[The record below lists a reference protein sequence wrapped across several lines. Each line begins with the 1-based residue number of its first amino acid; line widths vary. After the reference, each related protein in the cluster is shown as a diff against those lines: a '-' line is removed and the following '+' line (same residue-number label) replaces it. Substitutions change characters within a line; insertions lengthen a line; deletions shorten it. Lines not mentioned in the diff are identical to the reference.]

1 MRMAYLKR
9 KEIVNSVHYNWGIVG
24 SGWIA
29 HDMANA
35 LIQEGVGIYGV
46 ASGHYSS
53 AIKFSKEFSIEHVY
67 ENYQSMFE
75 DENIDIVYIATP
87 HNSHYEIMKNALLY
101 NKHVFCEKAI
111 TLNSK
116 ELDECVKIAK
126 ERHLVISDGVTLFHM
141 PLFKELKKVISS
153 NSLGPVKM
161 IQVNFGSFKE
171 YDVNNRF
178 FNPNLAG
185 GALLDIGVYA
195 VSFARW
201 FMSSKPNTVLTTMT
215 PFETGVDESS
225 GILLQNKEMEIA
237 TISLT
242 MRAKQPKRGLVA
254 CENGYIEVYNF
265 PRADKATITYTSDGH
280 TQEIVCGESSLA
292 LNYEIRDME
301 EYVSSLNGQ
310 TNLQCIQDV
319 MDVLTQVQKAWG
331 KYE

>member
-1 MRMAYLKR
+1 M
-9 KEIVNSVHYNWGIVG
+9 VNSVHYNWGIVG

-53 AIKFSKEFSIEHVY
+53 AIKFSEEFSIEHVY

-87 HNSHYEIMKNALLY
+87 HNSHYEIMKNALLH

-111 TLNSK
+111 TLNST

-141 PLFKELKKVISS
+141 PLFKKMKKMISS

-161 IQVNFGSFKE
+161 VQVNFGSFKE
-171 YDVNNRF
+171 HDVNNRF

-201 FMSSKPNTVLTTMT
+201 FMASKPNTVLTTMT

-254 CENGYIEVYNF
+254 CENGYIEIYNF

-280 TQEIVCGESSLA
+280 TEEIVCGESGLA

-301 EYVSSLNGQ
+301 EYVSNLNGQ

-319 MDVLTQVQKAWG
+319 MDVLTRVQESWKRH
-331 KYE
+331 E

>member
-1 MRMAYLKR
+1 M
-9 KEIVNSVHYNWGIVG
+9 VNSVHYNWGIVG

-53 AIKFSKEFSIEHVY
+53 AKKFSEEFSIEHVY
-67 ENYQSMFE
+67 ENYQAMFE

-87 HNSHYEIMKNALLY
+87 HNSHYEIMKDALLHD
-101 NKHVFCEKAI
+101 KHVFCEKAI
-111 TLNSK
+111 TLNST

-126 ERHLVISDGVTLFHM
+126 ERNLVISDGVTLFHM

-201 FMSSKPNTVLTTMT
+201 FMASKPNTVLTTMT

-254 CENGYIEVYNF
+254 CENGYIEIYNF

-280 TQEIVCGESSLA
+280 TEEIVCGESGLA

-301 EYVSSLNGQ
+301 EYVSNLNGQ

-319 MDVLTQVQKAWG
+319 MDVLTSVQESWKRH
-331 KYE
+331 E

>member
-1 MRMAYLKR
+1 MENSMPYNR
-9 KEIVNSVHYNWGIVG
+9 EIVGP
-24 SGWIA
+24 GWIA
-29 HDMANA
+29 HDMVNA
-35 LIQEGVGIYGV
+35 LIQEDVGVYGV

-53 AIKFSKEFSIEHVY
+53 TKKFFEEFSIEHVY
-67 ENYQSMFE
+67 ETYQAMFE

-87 HNSHYEIMKNALLY
+87 HNSHYEIMKEALTH

-111 TLNSK
+111 TLNSM
-116 ELDECVKIAK
+116 ELNECVEIAK
-126 ERHLVISDGVTLFHM
+126 KRHLVISDGVTLFHM

-161 IQVNFGSFKE
+161 VQVNFGSFKE
-171 YDVNNRF
+171 YDVKNRF
-178 FNPNLAG
+178 FNPDLAG

-225 GILLQNKEMEIA
+225 GILLKNIENEIA

-265 PRADKATITYTSDGH
+265 PRADKAKITYTKDGH
-280 TQEIVCGESSLA
+280 TEEIVCGESGLA

-310 TNLQCIQDV
+310 ENLSNVCDV
-319 MDVLTQVQKAWG
+319 MDVLTEVQRLWG

>member
-1 MRMAYLKR
+1 MAYLKR
-9 KEIVNSVHYNWGIVG
+9 KEMVNSVHYNWGIVG

-53 AIKFSKEFSIEHVY
+53 AIKFSEEFSIEHVY

-87 HNSHYEIMKNALLY
+87 HNSHYEIMKNALLH

-111 TLNSK
+111 TLNST

-141 PLFKELKKVISS
+141 PLFKKLKKMISS

-161 IQVNFGSFKE
+161 VQVNFGSFKE
-171 YDVNNRF
+171 HDVNNRF

-201 FMSSKPNTVLTTMT
+201 FMASKPNTVLTTMT

-254 CENGYIEVYNF
+254 CENGYIEIYNF

-280 TQEIVCGESSLA
+280 TEEIVCGESGLA

-301 EYVSSLNGQ
+301 EYVSNLNGQ

-319 MDVLTQVQKAWG
+319 MDVLTSVQESWKRH
-331 KYE
+331 E

>member
-1 MRMAYLKR
+1 MP
-9 KEIVNSVHYNWGIVG
+9 YNWGIVG

-53 AIKFSKEFSIEHVY
+53 TKKFFEEFSIEHVY
-67 ENYQSMFE
+67 ETYQAMFE

-87 HNSHYEIMKNALLY
+87 HNSHYEIMKEALTH

-111 TLNSK
+111 TLNSM
-116 ELDECVKIAK
+116 ELNECVEIAK
-126 ERHLVISDGVTLFHM
+126 KRHLVISDGVTLFHM

-201 FMSSKPNTVLTTMT
+201 FMSSKPNTVLTAMT

-237 TISLT
+237 KISLT
-242 MRAKQPKRGLVA
+242 MRAKQPKRGLIA
-254 CENGYIEVYNF
+254 CENGDVEVYNF
-265 PRADKATITYTSDGH
+265 PRADHATVTYTSDGH
-280 TQEIVCGESSLA
+280 TDQITCGESSLA

-301 EYVSSLNGQ
+301 EYV
-310 TNLQCIQDV
+310 TNLSGEQNLEYIQDV
-319 MDVLTQVQKAWG
+319 RDVLTQVQKVWG

>member
-1 MRMAYLKR
+1 M
-9 KEIVNSVHYNWGIVG
+9 VNSVHYNWGIVG

-53 AIKFSKEFSIEHVY
+53 AKKFSEEFSIEHVY
-67 ENYQSMFE
+67 ENYQVMFE

-87 HNSHYEIMKNALLY
+87 HNSHYEIMKDALLHD
-101 NKHVFCEKAI
+101 KHVFCEKAI
-111 TLNSK
+111 TLNST

-126 ERHLVISDGVTLFHM
+126 ERNLVISDGVTLFHM

-201 FMSSKPNTVLTTMT
+201 FMASKPNTVLTTMT

-254 CENGYIEVYNF
+254 CENGYIEIYNF

-280 TQEIVCGESSLA
+280 TEEIVCGESGLA

-301 EYVSSLNGQ
+301 EYVSNLNGQ

-319 MDVLTQVQKAWG
+319 MDVLTSVQESWKRH
-331 KYE
+331 E

>member
-1 MRMAYLKR
+1 MENFIHYNR
-9 KEIVNSVHYNWGIVG
+9 EIVGP
-24 SGWIA
+24 GWIA

-35 LIQEGVGIYGV
+35 LIQEDVGVYGV

-53 AIKFSKEFSIEHVY
+53 TKKFFEEFSIEHVY
-67 ENYQSMFE
+67 ETYQAMFK

-87 HNSHYEIMKNALLY
+87 HNSHYEIMKEALTH

-111 TLNSK
+111 TLNSM
-116 ELDECVKIAK
+116 ELNECVEIAK
-126 ERHLVISDGVTLFHM
+126 KRHLVISDGVTLFHV
-141 PLFKELKKVISS
+141 PLFKELKKLISS

-161 IQVNFGSFKE
+161 VQVNFGSFKE
-171 YDVNNRF
+171 YDVKNRF
-178 FNPNLAG
+178 FNPDLAG

-201 FMSSKPNTVLTTMT
+201 FMSSKPDTVLTTMT

-225 GILLQNKEMEIA
+225 GILLKNIENEIA

-242 MRAKQPKRGLVA
+242 MRAKQPKRGLIA
-254 CENGYIEVYNF
+254 CENGDVEVYNF
-265 PRADKATITYTSDGH
+265 PRADHATVTYTSDGH
-280 TQEIVCGESSLA
+280 TDQITCGESSLA

-310 TNLQCIQDV
+310 KNLSYVCDV
-319 MDVLTQVQKAWG
+319 MDVLTEVQRLWG

>member
-29 HDMANA
+29 HDMATA
-35 LIQEGVGIYGV
+35 LIQEDVGIYGV

-53 AIKFSKEFSIEHVY
+53 AIKFSEEFSIEHVY

-87 HNSHYEIMKNALLY
+87 HNSHYEIMKDALLH

-111 TLNSK
+111 TLNST

-178 FNPNLAG
+178 FNPDLAG

-225 GILLQNKEMEIA
+225 GILL
-237 TISLT
+237 
-242 MRAKQPKRGLVA
+242 
-254 CENGYIEVYNF
+254 
-265 PRADKATITYTSDGH
+265 
-280 TQEIVCGESSLA
+280 
-292 LNYEIRDME
+292 
-301 EYVSSLNGQ
+301 
-310 TNLQCIQDV
+310 
-319 MDVLTQVQKAWG
+319 
-331 KYE
+331 

>member
-1 MRMAYLKR
+1 MENFIHYNR
-9 KEIVNSVHYNWGIVG
+9 EIVGP
-24 SGWIA
+24 GWIA
-29 HDMANA
+29 HDIANA
-35 LIQEGVGIYGV
+35 LIQEDVGVYGV

-53 AIKFSKEFSIEHVY
+53 TKKFFEEFSIKHVY
-67 ENYQSMFE
+67 ENYQAMFK
-75 DENIDIVYIATP
+75 DGNIDIVYNATP
-87 HNSHYEIMKNALLY
+87 HNSHYEIMKDALLH

-111 TLNSK
+111 TLNST

-141 PLFKELKKVISS
+141 HLFKKLKKMISS

-161 IQVNFGSFKE
+161 VQVNFGSFKE
-171 YDVNNRF
+171 HDVNNRF

-201 FMSSKPNTVLTTMT
+201 FMASKPNTVLTTMT

-254 CENGYIEVYNF
+254 CENGYIEIYNF

-280 TQEIVCGESSLA
+280 TQEITCGESGLA

-301 EYVSSLNGQ
+301 EYVSNLNGQ

-319 MDVLTQVQKAWG
+319 MDVLTSVQESWKRH
-331 KYE
+331 E

>member
-1 MRMAYLKR
+1 M
-9 KEIVNSVHYNWGIVG
+9 VNSVHYNWGIVG

-53 AIKFSKEFSIEHVY
+53 AKKFSEEFSIEHVY

-87 HNSHYEIMKNALLY
+87 HNSHYEIMKNALFH

-111 TLNSK
+111 TLNST

-126 ERHLVISDGVTLFHM
+126 ERRLVISDGVTLFHM
-141 PLFKELKKVISS
+141 PLFKKLKKLISS
-153 NSLGPVKM
+153 NSLGPVKI

-201 FMSSKPNTVLTTMT
+201 FMASKPNTVLTTMT

-265 PRADKATITYTSDGH
+265 PRADKATITYTSNGH
-280 TQEIVCGESSLA
+280 TQEITCGESSLA
-292 LNYEIRDME
+292 LNYEIQDME
-301 EYVSSLNGQ
+301 EYVSNLNGQ

-319 MDVLTQVQKAWG
+319 MDVLTRVQESWKRH
-331 KYE
+331 E

>member
-1 MRMAYLKR
+1 M
-9 KEIVNSVHYNWGIVG
+9 VNSVHYNWGIVG

-53 AIKFSKEFSIEHVY
+53 AIKFSEEFSIEHVY

-87 HNSHYEIMKNALLY
+87 HNSHYEIMKDALLH

-254 CENGYIEVYNF
+254 CENGYIEIYNF
-265 PRADKATITYTSDGH
+265 PRADKAAITYTSDGY
-280 TQEIVCGESSLA
+280 TQEITCGESGLA

-301 EYVSSLNGQ
+301 EYVSSLNGK

>member
-1 MRMAYLKR
+1 M
-9 KEIVNSVHYNWGIVG
+9 VNSVHYNWGIVG

-46 ASGHYSS
+46 SSGHYSS

-87 HNSHYEIMKNALLY
+87 HNSHYEIMKNALFH

-254 CENGYIEVYNF
+254 CENGYIEIYNF

-280 TQEIVCGESSLA
+280 TEEIVCGESGLA

-301 EYVSSLNGQ
+301 EYVTSLNGQ
-310 TNLQCIQDV
+310 ENLSYVCDV
-319 MDVLTQVQKAWG
+319 MDVLTEVQRLWG

>member
-1 MRMAYLKR
+1 MENFIHYNR
-9 KEIVNSVHYNWGIVG
+9 EIVGP
-24 SGWIA
+24 GWIA

-35 LIQEGVGIYGV
+35 LIQEDVGVYGV

-53 AIKFSKEFSIEHVY
+53 AKKFSEECSIKHVY
-67 ENYQSMFE
+67 ESYQAMFK
-75 DENIDIVYIATP
+75 DGNIDIVYNATP
-87 HNSHYEIMKNALLY
+87 HNSHYEIMKDALLH
-101 NKHVFCEKAI
+101 NKHVFSEKAI
-111 TLNSK
+111 IINSD
-116 ELDECVKIAK
+116 ELEECVEIVK
-126 ERHLVISDGVTLFHM
+126 ERHLAISDGVTLFHM
-141 PLFKELKKVISS
+141 PLFKELKKVISL
-153 NSLGPVKM
+153 NYLGPVKM
-161 IQVNFGSFKE
+161 VQVNFGNFKE

-201 FMSSKPNTVLTTMT
+201 FMTSKPNTSLTTMT
-215 PFETGVDESS
+215 PLETGVDESS
-225 GILLQNKEMEIA
+225 GILLKNIENEIA

-265 PRADKATITYTSDGH
+265 PRADKAKITYTKDGH
-280 TQEIVCGESSLA
+280 TEEIVCGESRLA

-310 TNLQCIQDV
+310 ENLGYVCDV
-319 MDVLTQVQKAWG
+319 MDVLTEVQRLWG

>member
-1 MRMAYLKR
+1 M
-9 KEIVNSVHYNWGIVG
+9 VNSVHYNWGIVG

-53 AIKFSKEFSIEHVY
+53 AIKFSEEFSIEHVY

-87 HNSHYEIMKNALLY
+87 HNSHYEIMKNALLH

-111 TLNSK
+111 TLNST

-141 PLFKELKKVISS
+141 PLFKELKKLISS

-201 FMSSKPNTVLTTMT
+201 FMASKPNTVLTTMT

-254 CENGYIEVYNF
+254 CENGYIEIYNF
-265 PRADKATITYTSDGH
+265 PRANKATITYTSDGH
-280 TQEIVCGESSLA
+280 TEEIVCGESGLA

-301 EYVSSLNGQ
+301 EYVSNLNGQ

-319 MDVLTQVQKAWG
+319 MDVLTSVQESWKRH
-331 KYE
+331 E